1 MDMIDTA
8 SSRRRFLKYMMAS
21 PLMAAGM
28 REAYAQQGEQAFKIE
43 DPMQWAPIDL
53 GRLVSAPNQAQN
65 IFDLEMVAHNNVPPA
80 HWGYLTTGADGE
92 STLRANRADF
102 QRFALRPHRMR
113 DVSHVDIS
121 TTLFGQK
128 METPIFLCPTSSNG
142 AFHKDGDLAVSRAA
156 GKMKHLQMLSTVST
170 SSIED
175 CIAAR
180 GSPIW
185 FQLYASSSFEIAK
198 ALIARAEAAGAPG
211 IAITV
216 DVISTRKNETQA
228 RLRRL
233 DKRNCLDCHST
244 FNGGTTRE
252 QKANFSKMPPDLL
265 KNAPRSP
272 ASGDNMTWEVAKR
285 LRDTTKMKV
294 IIKGIVDPDDAREC
308 VKYGFDA
315 VHVSNHG
322 GRDDDGGWS
331 TIRAL
336 PDIAAAV
343 NKKIPI
349 LIDSGFR
356 RGMDITKA
364 LAMGAT
370 AVGVGRPYLWG
381 LGAFG
386 QEGVERVLEILRTE
400 LTVAVGQAGCG
411 SIKDLNPGMIKV

>member
-1 MDMIDTA
+1 MRVFDTA
-8 SSRRRFLKYMMAS
+8 MQRRHFLKYMMAS
-21 PLMAAGM
+21 PLVAADV
-28 REAYAQQGEQAFKIE
+28 REAYAQDGEQMFKLE
-43 DPMQWAPIDL
+43 DPMQWAPIDM
-53 GRLVSAPNQAQN
+53 GRPVTAPAQAQN
-65 IFDLEMVAHNNVPPA
+65 VFDLEMVAHNNVPPA
-80 HWGYLTTGADGE
+80 HWGYLTTGAEGE

-102 QRFALRPHRMR
+102 QRFALRPRRLR
-113 DVSHVDIS
+113 DVSKVDIS
-121 TTLFGQK
+121 TTLFGEK

-156 GKMKHLQMLSTVST
+156 GKMKHLQMLSTVAT
-170 SSIED
+170 SNIED

-185 FQLYASSSFEIAK
+185 FQLYASRSLDIAK
-198 ALIARAEAAGAPG
+198 SLIARAEAAGCPG

-233 DKRNCLDCHST
+233 DKRNCLECHAT
-244 FNGGTTRE
+244 PNGGTPRDR
-252 QKANFSKMPPDLL
+252 KANFSHIPPEVL
-265 KNAPRSP
+265 KNAPPGP
-272 ASGDNMTWEVAKR
+272 ASGDNMTWEIAKR
-285 LRDTTKMKV
+285 LRDSTKMKV
-294 IIKGIVDPDDAREC
+294 LIKGILDPEDAREC

-315 VHVSNHG
+315 VMISNHG

-336 PDIAAAV
+336 PDIAVAV

-356 RGMDITKA
+356 RGTDITKA
-364 LAMGAT
+364 LALGAT
-370 AVGVGRPYLWG
+370 AVGIGRPYLWG

-386 QEGVERVLEILRTE
+386 QEGVERVLEILRSE
-400 LTVAVGQAGCG
+400 LMVAVGQAGCG
-411 SIKDLNPGMIKV
+411 SIKDLNPGMIRV